1 MIVKLIGEEVRVIT
15 EKICPQCGRVFFQE
29 GRGRKVY
36 CGEKCKRKH
45 DNGEKTYLEKAREE
59 EARKAKFSKLSIAEI
74 NKLAREAHMNYG
86 QYVAVNHI
94 S

>member
-1 MIVKLIGEEVRVIT
+1 MIVKLNGEEVRLIT
-15 EKICPQCGRVFFQE
+15 EKICPQCGKTFFQE
-29 GRGRKVY
+29 GRKVY

-45 DNGEKTYLEKAREE
+45 VNGEKTYLEKAQEE
-59 EARKAKFSKLSIAEI
+59 DERKAKFSKLSLAEI
-74 NKLAREAHMNYG
+74 NKLARDAHMNYG